1 MRYLILAAIKLKW
14 AVALAS
20 LILLSILLPRML
32 VDPTATSYTLRVPL
46 DSAAGLYA
54 GSDVEIAGAKA
65 GRIDALGLQDGIAIA
80 SIRIDPQYAPVH
92 SDATVTLRPK
102 SLLGEKYLA
111 LDPGKAPSTLSSNA
125 QLPRTHVAAA
135 VELQDVF
142 NTFDQPTRDKLQ
154 VAIDE
159 LGGGLA
165 GEGMVQN
172 RGLSAGSQDL
182 TDLAAVA
189 DQLAQRDHE
198 LRDVIGA
205 LSQVTSE
212 LAQSDR
218 RTQLGQLIKN
228 TEALMKTLADQDA
241 QIQRA
246 LGETNAALSRTDA
259 ALQGTGGNLN
269 NINHSLATTVHAA
282 DQVTGDLSSGMN
294 VLMPRLDEFITGI
307 QEGPQVFGGYDQNG
321 YATRISLIG
330 GTGTVGLPSPDVP
343 AGQRGSASTPA
354 GQPPAI
360 VPGSNDNLGGV
371 LGFILATPAP
381 ASQQGPQP

>member
-1 MRYLILAAIKLKW
+1 
-14 AVALAS
+14 
-20 LILLSILLPRML
+20 
-32 VDPTATSYTLRVPL
+32 
-46 DSAAGLYA
+46 
-54 GSDVEIAGAKA
+54 
-65 GRIDALGLQDGIAIA
+65 
-80 SIRIDPQYAPVH
+80 
-92 SDATVTLRPK
+92 
-102 SLLGEKYLA
+102 
-111 LDPGKAPSTLSSNA
+111 
-125 QLPRTHVAAA
+125 
-135 VELQDVF
+135 
-142 NTFDQPTRDKLQ
+142 

-259 ALQGTGGNLN
+259 ALEGTGGNLN
-269 NINHSLATTVHAA
+269 NINHSLATTVDSANR
-282 DQVTGDLSSGMN
+282 VTSDLSSGMN
-294 VLMPRLDEFITGI
+294 VLMPHLDEFITGI
-307 QEGPQVFGGYDQNG
+307 QEGPQVFGGHDQYG

-343 AGQRGSASTPA
+343 AGQRGSASSPA
-354 GQPPAI
+354 GQGRAVI
-360 VPGSNDNLGGV
+360 PGSNDSLGGV
-371 LGFILATPAP
+371 IGFILATPAP
-381 ASQQGPQP
+381 TSQQGPQP

>member
-1 MRYLILAAIKLKW
+1 MHYLLLAAVKLKW
-14 AVALAS
+14 GIALGS
-20 LILLSILLPRML
+20 LIGLSMLLPRL
-32 VDPTATSYTLRVPL
+32 LLDPTAQSYTLRVPL
-46 DSAAGLYA
+46 DSAAGLYE
-54 GSDVEIAGAKA
+54 GSDVEIAGARA
-65 GRIDALGLQDGIAIA
+65 GRIDALRLQDGVAIA

-111 LDPGKAPSTLSSNA
+111 LDPGKASSTLGSGA

-135 VELQDVF
+135 VDLQDVF

-172 RGLSAGSQDL
+172 RGISAGSQDL

-189 DQLAQRDHE
+189 DQLAQRDRD

-246 LGETNAALSRTDA
+246 LGQTNTALSRTDV

-269 NINHSLATTVHAA
+269 NINHSLATTVHDAN
-282 DQVTGDLSSGMN
+282 QLTSDLSSGMD

-307 QEGPQVFGGYDQNG
+307 QEGPQVFGGRDQNG

-330 GTGTVGLPSPDVP
+330 GTGTFGLPSPDVP
-343 AGQRGSASTPA
+343 AQGSRGPA
-354 GQPPAI
+354 PGGAA
-360 VPGSNDNLGGV
+360 VNSPGSNDSLGGV

-381 ASQQGPQP
+381 PSQQGPQP